1 MNKPATSILE
11 DVLYMRDKALEIEE
25 IDQLDVIDYD
35 TPAIDEQRPTTDG
48 KVKNTLTGEVH
59 WPTWEHISEIEPDV
73 GRNKAW

>member
-1 MNKPATSILE
+1 MSSPATSILE

-25 IDQLDVIDYD
+25 INQLDVIDYD
-35 TPAIDEQRPTTDG
+35 TPAIDEQRPLTDG

>member
-1 MNKPATSILE
+1 MDTKDYEEYAEMPLDEMANWFNEHPYQE
-11 DVLYMRDKALEIEE
+11 DER
-25 IDQLDVIDYD
+25 

-48 KVKNTLTGEVH
+48 KVKNTLTGEVR